1 MNDIKLPHADKNFG
15 QHFLT
20 SKPIIDK
27 ITTDYVTKATAIIEV
42 GPGPGIL
49 THKLKESGL
58 PLCLIEKDLRFR
70 EYLQEILPDDR
81 VLFSDALNVNLNSF
95 INDHY
100 SEQEREHLWLVSNL
114 PYNVS
119 VPLTLLF
126 TKEPMIEVMTLMF
139 QKEVGEKILNQ
150 AKKWNNS
157 SLHVLCN
164 NFFVIDE
171 LCKVPPESFSPPPKV
186 DSTVLSFKRRES
198 PIIALDEFNNFER
211 FLRNI
216 FQQKRKQLQKV
227 LKFSYKPE
235 EIGAALE
242 KAELDPAI
250 RAEKLSIDQVYK
262 LYNSLLK

>member
-1 MNDIKLPHADKNFG
+1 MNDIRLPQADKNFG

-20 SKPIIDK
+20 SQSIIDK
-27 ITTDYVTKATAIIEV
+27 ITTDYVNKATAILEV
-42 GPGPGIL
+42 GPGPGVL
-49 THKLKESGL
+49 TYKLKESGL

-70 EYLQEILPDDR
+70 EYLQEILSDDK
-81 VLFSDALNVNLNSF
+81 VLFSDALNVDLGSF
-95 INDHY
+95 LKDHY
-100 SEQEREHLWLVSNL
+100 SEQERKYLWLVSNL

-139 QKEVGEKILNQ
+139 QKEVGDKILNQ
-150 AKKWNNS
+150 AKKWNNN

-171 LCKVPPESFSPPPKV
+171 LCKVPPESFSPAPKV
-186 DSTVLSFKRRES
+186 DSIVLSFERKEC
-198 PIIALDEFNNFER
+198 PIIPLEEFTNFER

-227 LKFSYKPE
+227 LKFSYKSQ
-235 EIGAALE
+235 EIGIALE

-250 RAEKLSIDQVYK
+250 RAEKLTIDQVYK